1 MKKVLLAYIFSL
13 SLWAAPISN
22 VYSVTYKGSIDTI
35 EKNLLTNFKASKLV
49 VPWKLD
55 ILEEFKKKGLDKKFG
70 KKFNT
75 NNLTSVR
82 TIVACNGKFGNMIM
96 NADPSMMAYCPIR
109 VTLVEKDGKTEVLY
123 VRPTSA
129 PRDSKAYK
137 ILVKLEE
144 KVIKTIEEANDME
157 EKVK

>member
-1 MKKVLLAYIFSL
+1 MKKILLACIFSM

-22 VYSVTYKGSIDTI
+22 VYSVTYNSPMDTV
-35 EKNLLTNFKASKLV
+35 EKNLLTHFKASKLV

-70 KKFNT
+70 DKFNT
-75 NNLTSVR
+75 NKLESVR

-96 NADPSMMAYCPIR
+96 NTDPAMMAYCPVRI
-109 VTLVEKDGKTEVLY
+109 TLVEKDGKTTILY
-123 VRPTSA
+123 VRPSSA

-137 ILVKLEE
+137 ILVKLEN
-144 KVIKTIEEANDME
+144 KVIKAIEEAME
-157 EKVK
+157 ME